1 MMSNLLR
8 SIQTRTSLGWLQLWR
23 DKPRLVVAVAGIAFA
38 DILIFMQ
45 FGFRQALYDT
55 NTMFQRR
62 LNADIVLISPQAR
75 ELTRLFTF
83 PRRRLYQALDIP
95 GVAEVQALYVNFLD
109 WRNPQTHKKAPLLVI
124 GQDPV
129 RPAFDIPGI
138 SEQLEK
144 IKLPDRVLF
153 DQAARGT
160 YQEVVTRFE
169 AGETVTA
176 EIDRRTVTVAGLF
189 KMGASFAVDGTLIT
203 SDQTFLA
210 LFPKR
215 EPGTV
220 SMGIIQVKPGIDP
233 LAVTIA
239 LRNYLPDDVM
249 VLTHDEYI
257 TFELNYL
264 QQRTPIGFVFGLGS
278 AMGFIVGVVIV
289 YQILSTDVND
299 HMVEYATFKA
309 MGYRNTYLLGVIFEE
324 AIVLAVLGF
333 MPGLGASLGLYGLA
347 RKATALP
354 MFMPLTRVIWVFVL
368 TVMMCGLSGAIASR
382 RLQAA
387 DPADIF

>member
-1 MMSNLLR
+1 MSNLLR